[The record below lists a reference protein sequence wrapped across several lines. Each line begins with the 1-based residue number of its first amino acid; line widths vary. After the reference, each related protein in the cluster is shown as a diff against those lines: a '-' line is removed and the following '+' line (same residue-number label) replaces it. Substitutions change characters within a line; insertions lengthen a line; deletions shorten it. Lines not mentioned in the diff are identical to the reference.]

1 MRKKI
6 VIFICLSLWI
16 THGNA
21 ELASQNE
28 ELNQVR
34 SDIDAVK
41 KKMQQITLQENKLND
56 QLADI
61 EYRYGETAA
70 LLRDIK
76 KKVEQKHKKLTTI
89 QQDKESYRNQI
100 ARLSKEL
107 SGHVKAAYAIGQQE
121 KLKLILNQENQA
133 LSGRMMVYHGY
144 LNKIRLQRLA
154 EIKESVRRLNQLTR
168 EQEKETELLESD
180 LEQKKQEQNALD
192 EFRVQRSQLLD
203 RLADDFSSQEQRLN
217 HLIESENKL
226 EDLIGNLQ
234 AEEDKAPETSWTEVL
249 TDPFDNQDASSDS
262 GELSAKDELPVADV
276 EFSSLKG
283 KLPWPV
289 KGKVTNN
296 AGSGWLESM
305 RDGVLID
312 AGEGAEIHAVTDG
325 KVVYS
330 EWLRGYGLLMIIDH
344 GNGYMTLYAFNQSLY
359 KKVGDRVRTGDV
371 IASVGQSGGRSR
383 SGLYFGIRQN
393 GKPVDPVQWCS
404 KLSRD
409 QIG

>member
-1 MRKKI
+1 
-6 VIFICLSLWI
+6 
-16 THGNA
+16 
-21 ELASQNE
+21 
-28 ELNQVR
+28 
-34 SDIDAVK
+34 
-41 KKMQQITLQENKLND
+41 
-56 QLADI
+56 
-61 EYRYGETAA
+61 
-70 LLRDIK
+70 
-76 KKVEQKHKKLTTI
+76 
-89 QQDKESYRNQI
+89 
-100 ARLSKEL
+100 LSKEL
-107 SGHVKAAYAIGQQE
+107 SGYVKAAYAIGQQE
-121 KLKLILNQENQA
+121 KLKLILNQENPA
-133 LSGRMMVYHGY
+133 LSGRMMAYHGY
-144 LNKIRLQRLA
+144 WNKIRLQRLA
-154 EIKESVRRLNQLTR
+154 EIKESVKRLNQLTE

-192 EFRVQRSQLLD
+192 EFRVQRSRLLD
-203 RLADDFSSQEQRLN
+203 RLADDFSSQEQQLN
-217 HLIESENKL
+217 QLIESENKL

-234 AEEDKAPETSWTEVL
+234 AEEDKVPETSWTEVL
-249 TDPFDNQDASSDS
+249 TDPFDNREASSDG
-262 GELSAKDELPVADV
+262 GELSTEEELPVAEV
-276 EFSSLKG
+276 AFSSLKG

-289 KGKVTNN
+289 KGRITTST
-296 AGSGWLESM
+296 GSGQLESM

-312 AGEGAEIHAVTDG
+312 AGEGAEIRAVTAG

-409 QIG
+409 QTG

>member
-6 VIFICLSLWI
+6 VISVCLLLWI
-16 THGNA
+16 TDGNA
-21 ELASQNE
+21 EFSSQNE

-61 EYRYGETAA
+61 EYHYGETAA

-76 KKVEQKHKKLTTI
+76 KKVEQKHKKLNSI

-100 ARLSKEL
+100 TRLSKEL
-107 SGHVKAAYAIGQQE
+107 SGYVKAAYAIGQQE
-121 KLKLILNQENQA
+121 KLKLILNQENPA
-133 LSGRMMVYHGY
+133 LSGRMMAYHGY
-144 LNKIRLQRLA
+144 WNKIRLQRLA
-154 EIKESVRRLNQLTR
+154 EIKESVKRLNQLTE

-192 EFRVQRSQLLD
+192 EFRVQRSRLLD
-203 RLADDFSSQEQRLN
+203 RLADDFSSQEQQLN
-217 HLIESENKL
+217 QLIESENKL

-234 AEEDKAPETSWTEVL
+234 AEEDKVPETSWTEVL
-249 TDPFDNQDASSDS
+249 TDPFDNREASSDG
-262 GELSAKDELPVADV
+262 GELSTEEELPVAEV
-276 EFSSLKG
+276 AFSSLKG

-289 KGKVTNN
+289 KGRITTST
-296 AGSGWLESM
+296 GSGQLESM

-312 AGEGAEIHAVTDG
+312 AGEGAEIRAVTAG

-409 QIG
+409 QTG

>member
-6 VIFICLSLWI
+6 VIYICLSLWVA
-16 THGNA
+16 HCNA
-21 ELASQNE
+21 ELSQQNQ

-61 EYRYGETAA
+61 ENRYGETAA
-70 LLRDIK
+70 LLKDIK
-76 KKVEQKHKKLTTI
+76 KKVEQKHKKLNAI
-89 QQDKESYRNQI
+89 KQDREGYRNQI
-100 ARLSKEL
+100 ARLSREL
-107 SGHVKAAYAIGQQE
+107 SGHIKAAYAIGQQE
-121 KLKLILNQENQA
+121 KLKLILNQENPA
-133 LSGRMMVYHGY
+133 LSARMMVYHGY
-144 LNKIRLQRLA
+144 LNKIRLKKLA
-154 EIKESVRRLNQLTR
+154 EIEDSARRLNHLNQ
-168 EQEKETELLESD
+168 EQEKEAALLEND

-192 EFRVQRSQLLD
+192 EFRAQRNQLLD
-203 RLADDFSSQEQRLN
+203 QLADDFSSQEQHLS

-226 EDLIGNLQ
+226 EDLIDNLQ
-234 AEEDKAPETSWTEVL
+234 DEEDKTPEAGGTEMM
-249 TDPFDNQDASSDS
+249 TDSSESREDSSKS
-262 GELSAKDELPVADV
+262 GEFLAKDESPVENV
-276 EFSSLKG
+276 EFSALKG
-283 KLPWPV
+283 QLPWPV
-289 KGKVTNN
+289 KGKIRANT
-296 AGSGWLESM
+296 SGGQLESM

-312 AGEGAEIHAVTDG
+312 AGEGTDIHAVTAG

-359 KKVGDRVRTGDV
+359 KKVGDRVQTGDI

-393 GKPVDPVQWCS
+393 GKPVDPIQWCL

-409 QIG
+409 QMG

>member
-6 VIFICLSLWI
+6 AICICLLLWV
-16 THGNA
+16 TYSNA
-21 ELASQNE
+21 ELSPKNE

-34 SDIDAVK
+34 SDIDSVK

-61 EYRYGETAA
+61 ENRYGETAS

-76 KKVEQKHKKLTTI
+76 KKVEQKHRKLSSI
-89 QQDKESYRNQI
+89 QQDMEGYRIQI
-100 ARLSKEL
+100 ARLSKDL
-107 SGHVKAAYAIGQQE
+107 SGHIKAAYAIGQQE
-121 KLKLILNQENQA
+121 KLKLILNQQNPA

-144 LNKIRLQRLA
+144 LNKIRLKRLA
-154 EIKESVRRLNQLTR
+154 EIENSVKGLNRLSQEQQKEA
-168 EQEKETELLESD
+168 ELLEND
-180 LEQKKQEQNALD
+180 LEQKKLEQNALD
-192 EFRVQRSQLLD
+192 EFRVQRNKLLD
-203 RLADDFSSQEQRLN
+203 QLADDFSSQEQQLSL
-217 HLIESENKL
+217 LIESENKL
-226 EDLIGNLQ
+226 EDLIDNLQ
-234 AEEDKAPETSWTEVL
+234 DDEGKAPDSGQSEVQTDSTDIKEETSNSEGLFTPDESSMAEV
-249 TDPFDNQDASSDS
+249 DFFA
-262 GELSAKDELPVADV
+262 
-276 EFSSLKG
+276 LKG

-289 KGKVTNN
+289 KGKITTNDN
-296 AGSGWLESM
+296 TGQLESM

-312 AGEGAEIHAVTDG
+312 AGEGTEIHAVTDG

-344 GNGYMTLYAFNQSLY
+344 GKGYMTLYAFNQSLY
-359 KKVGDRVRTGDV
+359 KKAGDRVRAGDI

-404 KLSRD
+404 KLSRN
-409 QIG
+409 QMG

>member
-1 MRKKI
+1 MRAKI
-6 VIFICLSLWI
+6 VIYICLLLW
-16 THGNA
+16 TAHANA
-21 ELASQNE
+21 ELFSRSE
-28 ELNQVR
+28 KLNQVR

-61 EYRYGETAA
+61 ENRYGETAA

-76 KKVEQKHKKLTTI
+76 KKVDQKHKKLNAI
-89 QQDKESYRNQI
+89 KQDMESYRDQM
-100 ARLSKEL
+100 ARLSRDL
-107 SGHVKAAYAIGQQE
+107 SGHIKAAYAIGQQE
-121 KLKLILNQENQA
+121 KLKLILNQENPA

-144 LNKIRLQRLA
+144 LNKIRLQKLA
-154 EIKESVRRLNQLTR
+154 EIEDSAKQLNLLNR
-168 EQEKETELLESD
+168 EQKKEAELLEND
-180 LEQKKQEQNALD
+180 LEQKKQEQSALD
-192 EFRVQRSQLLD
+192 EFRSQRNQLLD
-203 RLADDFSSQEQRLN
+203 QLADDFSSQEQHLSD
-217 HLIESENKL
+217 LIESENKL
-226 EDLIGNLQ
+226 EDLIDNLQ
-234 AEEDKAPETSWTEVL
+234 DEEDKAPEADRAEL
-249 TDPFDNQDASSDS
+249 PTDSSENRENPADS
-262 GELSAKDELPVADV
+262 DELSAKDELPVANV

-289 KGKVTNN
+289 KGRVTTN
-296 AGSGWLESM
+296 AGSGQLESM

-312 AGEGAEIHAVTDG
+312 AGEGTEIRAVTAG

-359 KKVGDRVRTGDV
+359 KKVGERVESGDV

-393 GKPVDPVQWCS
+393 GKPVDPIQWCA

-409 QIG
+409 QMG

>member
-6 VIFICLSLWI
+6 VISVCLLLWI
-16 THGNA
+16 TDGNA
-21 ELASQNE
+21 EFSSQNE

-61 EYRYGETAA
+61 EYHYGETAA

-76 KKVEQKHKKLTTI
+76 KKVEQKHKKLNSI

-100 ARLSKEL
+100 TRLSKEL

-121 KLKLILNQENQA
+121 KLKLILNQENPA
-133 LSGRMMVYHGY
+133 LSGRMMAYHGY
-144 LNKIRLQRLA
+144 WNKIRLQRLA
-154 EIKESVRRLNQLTR
+154 EIKESVKRLNQLTE

-192 EFRVQRSQLLD
+192 EFRVQRSRLLD
-203 RLADDFSSQEQRLN
+203 RLADDFSSQEQQLN
-217 HLIESENKL
+217 QLIESENKL

-234 AEEDKAPETSWTEVL
+234 AEEDKVPETSWTEVL
-249 TDPFDNQDASSDS
+249 TDPFDNREASSDG
-262 GELSAKDELPVADV
+262 GELSTEEELPVAEV
-276 EFSSLKG
+276 AFSSLKG

-289 KGKVTNN
+289 KGRITTST
-296 AGSGWLESM
+296 GSGQLESM

-312 AGEGAEIHAVTDG
+312 AGEGAEIRAVTAG

-409 QIG
+409 QTG